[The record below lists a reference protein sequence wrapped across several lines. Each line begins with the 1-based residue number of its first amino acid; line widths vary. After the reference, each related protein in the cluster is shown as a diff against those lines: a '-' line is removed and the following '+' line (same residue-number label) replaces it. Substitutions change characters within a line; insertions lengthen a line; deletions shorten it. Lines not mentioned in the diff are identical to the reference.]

1 MLGRSVVRSAGSRGE
16 AEVLPSIMRL
26 GGGQLLKIIRTITVS
41 SSMVG
46 QRKQMPQLVM
56 KTRYVE
62 PELVSTQL

>member
-1 MLGRSVVRSAGSRGE
+1 MTA
-16 AEVLPSIMRL
+16 L
-26 GGGQLLKIIRTITVS
+26 GGVRLLEIISTITVS
-41 SSMVG
+41 SRMVG